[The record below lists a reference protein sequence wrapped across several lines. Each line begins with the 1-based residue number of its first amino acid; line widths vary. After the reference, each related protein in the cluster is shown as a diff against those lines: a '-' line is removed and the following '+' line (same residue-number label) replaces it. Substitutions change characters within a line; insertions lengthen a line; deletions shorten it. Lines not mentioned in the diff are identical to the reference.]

1 MMNRKGFFILSTLLV
16 VTLYCTAQNEQRGL
30 VRTIG
35 RPGSPGKPISN
46 VVIRVQGVL
55 NAVMTDGNGEFYIRI
70 PGKKDGDALVLQSIR
85 KNGYELRDKSLTG
98 RELVFS
104 SHIPI
109 EITMVNLEQLE
120 ADKQRIEDKAY
131 SVAEENYRKKLKE
144 LEEQMKKNRV
154 TAEQYRKEIYRLQN
168 NYEKYLSLI
177 GDMAE
182 RYARADYNEMDSTDR
197 EINICIENGDLERAD
212 SLIHTVFDPATVL
225 ERNRA
230 AKEEIRKRIEFAQKV
245 IDKANEDKE
254 AIRKDIEYAKRVAT
268 LSEKLAEEYIMQ
280 GDLQKATEC
289 LNTALEIRKFLHGE
303 EDASV
308 KEIIRKLSEIEE

>member
-16 VTLYCTAQNEQRGL
+16 VTLYCAAQNEQRGL

-85 KNGYELRDKSLTG
+85 KNGYELSDKSLTG

-109 EITMVNLEQLE
+109 EITMVDLEQLE

-144 LEEQMKKNRV
+144 LEEQMKENRV
-154 TAEQYRKEIYRLQN
+154 TAEQYRKEIYLLQN

-280 GDLQKATEC
+280 GNKPKATEC